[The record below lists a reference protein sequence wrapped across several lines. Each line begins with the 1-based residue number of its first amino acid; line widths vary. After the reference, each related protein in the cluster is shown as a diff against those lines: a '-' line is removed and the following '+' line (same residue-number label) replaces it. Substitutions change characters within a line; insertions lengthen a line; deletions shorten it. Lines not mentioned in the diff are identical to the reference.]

1 MAEATDYNLIIKKI
15 EKIERDLEELKLELL
30 RRQTESQPAEEVD
43 DEVYEELLRKA
54 EKLEKGEDAVSGEE
68 AIKILKQTLEE

>member
-30 RRQTESQPAEEVD
+30 RRQTESQPAEEID

>member
-30 RRQTESQPAEEVD
+30 RRQIESQPAEEID
-43 DEVYEELLRKA
+43 DEVCEELLRKA

>member
-30 RRQTESQPAEEVD
+30 RRQTESQSAEEVD

>member
-30 RRQTESQPAEEVD
+30 RRQTESQPSEEVD